1 MRPKQWYKN
10 LVIFV
15 CIIFSKNILS
25 FDLWLNIVA
34 AFSIFCLLSGSQ
46 YIINDILD
54 KEEDKRHP
62 RKRKRPIATGKLKG
76 STASSFAIFF
86 IALAL
91 IGAYL
96 INFQFLVISIAFFF
110 LVLLYSIFLKHFIIV
125 DVLVISIGF
134 VIRAIAGC
142 IAIDVN
148 ISPWLILCAFLIALF
163 LALGKRRHELVL
175 LGKDARNHRKILGGY
190 TTLMLDQMI
199 TITTAMLIMS
209 YSLYTFLAD
218 NQYMM
223 VTIPFAIYGI
233 FRYLFLIHKKD
244 VGGEPDMLFK
254 DWGMVLSMG
263 FWALLVVLILYGAP
277 EKIIELLGGI

>member
-1 MRPKQWYKN
+1 M
-10 LVIFV
+10 
-15 CIIFSKNILS
+15 S
-25 FDLWLNIVA
+25 FQLWLNIIA
-34 AFSIFCLLSGSQ
+34 AFAIFCLLSGSQ
-46 YIINDILD
+46 YVINDILD

-62 RKRKRPIATGKLKG
+62 RKRKRPIASGKLKE
-76 STASSFAIFF
+76 STASLFALLFV
-86 IALAL
+86 ALAL
-91 IGAYL
+91 VGAYL
-96 INFQFLVISIAFFF
+96 INLQFLIISIAFFF

-142 IAIDVN
+142 VAIDVI

-163 LALGKRRHELVL
+163 LALGKRRHELVI
-175 LGKDARNHRKILGGY
+175 LGKDAHNHRKILGGY
-190 TTLMLDQMI
+190 TTVMLDQMI

-244 VGGEPDMLFK
+244 VGGEPDMLFR

-263 FWALLVVLILYGAP
+263 FWALLVILILYGAP
-277 EKIIELLGGI
+277 EKIIDMLGGI